1 MRHYTEDELELFR
14 HKEMSVLGRINCASH
29 LKECP
34 ACAKLLA
41 ELEGSAALV
50 QEVRNGMECYRSQEA
65 TQRKQA

>member
-29 LKECP
+29 LKECS

-41 ELEGSAALV
+41 ELEENDKLV
-50 QEVRNGMECYRSQEA
+50 QEVRNSMESFQSQEA
-65 TQRKQA
+65 THRKQA

>member
-41 ELEGSAALV
+41 ELEENDKLV
-50 QEVRNGMECYRSQEA
+50 QEVRNSMQSFQSQEA
-65 TQRKQA
+65 THRKQA

>member
-41 ELEGSAALV
+41 ELEENDELV
-50 QEVRNGMECYRSQEA
+50 QEVRNSMESFQNQEA
-65 TQRKQA
+65 THRKQA